1 MTCRLVLFGLFWGH
15 PLQSRTQGANSDS
28 ADMVL
33 QGWDMVKH
41 GNLLLRGWVM
51 ADVSFYTF
59 EIPIDGLVSA
69 VYGLR
74 TDVIHVA
81 VGLGVRAPGAVRRAA
96 GGRGGRRPA
105 RRQPRD
111 LGTGADRGRDHGR
124 ARHLAGLG
132 GAAGRAGPHRAGVPV
147 LITLLVAE
155 RVTPAA
161 GGRPLPPWR

>member
-1 MTCRLVLFGLFWGH
+1 MTGVAAVLFGLFWCYL
-15 PLQSRTQGANSDS
+15 LQSRTQGADSDS

-33 QGWDMVKH
+33 QGWDMVQH

-81 VGLGVRAPGAVRRAA
+81 AAFEYVAPGAVRRAA
-96 GGRGGRRPA
+96 GGRGGQGPA
-105 RRQPRD
+105 
-111 LGTGADRGRDHGR
+111 
-124 ARHLAGLG
+124 
-132 GAAGRAGPHRAGVPV
+132 
-147 LITLLVAE
+147 
-155 RVTPAA
+155 PAA
-161 GGRPLPPWR
+161 AARPGPAG